1 MITFLSSKD
10 DKPISSKETQ
20 EWAMKY
26 ECNIFCVYGD
36 GRITISSKDDG
47 YSERP
52 NSHQTRQ

>member
-36 GRITISSKDDG
+36 GRITISSKGDG
-47 YSERP
+47 HSERP